1 MAKRSALIE
10 SGVVQADG
18 RLRLPMDR
26 VNAFLAEHPCERV
39 VVTFEAIK
47 KGTSV
52 AQKAYYY
59 KYVLPTAVAAL
70 REQGTI
76 MSEERAD
83 EWFIEQYPG
92 DLKIGVVAATR
103 ASELTTDQMSDF
115 LDWLK
120 QYAAENLYVYI
131 EEPMCI

>member
-1 MAKRSALIE
+1 MKRSAIIE

-26 VNAFLAEHPCERV
+26 INAFCKEHSCERV
-39 VVTFEAIK
+39 VVTFEAIQ
-47 KGTSV
+47 KGTTI

-92 DLKIGVVAATR
+92 DLKMGNVAVAH
-103 ASELTTDQMSDF
+103 ASELTTDQMSLF

-131 EEPMCI
+131 EDPITI